1 MVWEVVQQRH
11 RTLAAQ
17 VPPDTPPP
25 EALVQVQVRVLV
37 LPQVQVL
44 VLVLG
49 VGQGEDSL
57 FEYEITILQKFTW
70 QQI

>member
-1 MVWEVVQQRH
+1 MVWAVVQQRH

-25 EALVQVQVRVLV
+25 EAPVQVQVQVLV
-37 LPQVQVL
+37 Q

-57 FEYEITILQKFTW
+57 FEYEITILHQFTW